1 MSIADADILYLY
13 DAKLTNPNGDPDE
26 ENKPRMD
33 EATGRN
39 LVSDVR
45 LKRYLRDFWLNS
57 EHDIWVR
64 KKADGGTTSAKERM
78 KVLLEAFNNESDSSL
93 KDKDARGSTAFKDWL
108 LDHLMDVRLF
118 GATMPMENTSLTFTG
133 PVQFGWG
140 YSLHRVEV
148 NNSATIS
155 SHFAGRDTGEKG
167 DYGTFGKDWRV
178 YYSLIGFHGLV
189 SRARA
194 RHTRLTDNDVAALD
208 EAMIEAIPNEATTR
222 SKIGQLPRL
231 YLRME
236 YADDA
241 RTRLGD
247 LREDV
252 KPKVVK
258 EGRTLDTL
266 RDVRDYRLD
275 VEKLVERIRERET
288 QIQGVRL
295 HINPDLDTSLEADL
309 RDVLGDR
316 LTVL

>member
-45 LKRYLRDFWLNS
+45 LKRYLRDFWLNNGK
-57 EHDIWVR
+57 DIWVR
-64 KKADGGTTSAKERM
+64 KREDGTTTDAKGRM
-78 KVLLEAFNNESDSSL
+78 KMLLEAFNGETGNNL
-93 KDKDARGSTAFKDWL
+93 KEKDARGSTEFKNWL
-108 LDHLMDVRLF
+108 LDRLVDVRLF

-155 SHFAGRDTGEKG
+155 SHFAGRDAGDKGE
-167 DYGTFGKDWRV
+167 YGTFGKDWRV

-189 SRARA
+189 SRNRA
-194 RHTRLTDNDVAALD
+194 RHTRLTDHDVAALD
-208 EAMIEAIPNEATTR
+208 GAMLEAIPSEATTR

-231 YLRME
+231 YLRVE

-241 RTRLGD
+241 RSRLGD

-252 KPKVVK
+252 KPDPK
-258 EGRTLDTL
+258 EGKRLDAL

-275 VEKLVERIRERET
+275 VDALVERVSGREA
-288 QIQGVRL
+288 QIQAVHL
-295 HINPDLDTSLEADL
+295 HVNPDLDTSLEADL
-309 RDVLGDR
+309 SNVLGDR
-316 LTVL
+316 LTVF

>member
-45 LKRYLRDFWLNS
+45 LKRYLRDFWLNNGQ
-57 EHDIWVR
+57 DIWVR
-64 KKADGGTTSAKERM
+64 KREDGTTTDAKGRM
-78 KVLLEAFNNESDSSL
+78 KTLLETFNGETGNDL
-93 KDKDARGSTAFKDWL
+93 KEKDARGNTEFKNWL
-108 LDHLMDVRLF
+108 LDKLVDVRLF

-140 YSLHRVEV
+140 YSLNRVEV

-155 SHFAGRDTGEKG
+155 SHFAGRAGEKG
-167 DYGTFGKDWRV
+167 EYGTFGKDWRI
-178 YYSLIGFHGLV
+178 YYSLVGFHGLV
-189 SRARA
+189 SRNRA
-194 RHTRLTDNDVAALD
+194 QHTRLTGDDVAALD
-208 EAMIEAIPNEATTR
+208 IAMLEAIPHEATSR

-231 YLRME
+231 YLRVE
-236 YADDA
+236 YAADA
-241 RTRLGD
+241 RSRLGD

-252 KPKVVK
+252 KPKEK
-258 EGRTLDTL
+258 EGKRLDAL
-266 RDVRDYRLD
+266 RDVRDYQLD
-275 VEKLVERIRERET
+275 VSALVERVSGREA
-288 QIQGVRL
+288 QIQAAWL
-295 HINPDLDTSLEADL
+295 HVNPDLDTSLETDL
-309 RDVLGDR
+309 RSVLGDR

>member
-57 EHDIWVR
+57 GQDIWVR
-64 KKADGGTTSAKERM
+64 KREDGTTTDAKGRM
-78 KVLLEAFNNESDSSL
+78 KALLEMFNGDAGTNL
-93 KDKDARGSTAFKDWL
+93 KEKDARGSTEFKDWL
-108 LDHLMDVRLF
+108 LDRLMDVRLF
-118 GATMPMENTSLTFTG
+118 GATMPMENASLTFTG

-167 DYGTFGKDWRV
+167 EYGTFGKDWRV
-178 YYSLIGFHGLV
+178 YYSLVGFHGLV

-194 RHTRLTDNDVAALD
+194 RHTRLTDDDVTALD
-208 EAMIEAIPNEATTR
+208 EAMIEAIPNEATSR

-231 YLRME
+231 YLRVE
-236 YADDA
+236 YADDV

-252 KPKVVK
+252 KPAPV
-258 EGRTLDTL
+258 EGKTLDTL

-275 VEKLVERIRERET
+275 TSALVDRVSTREARI
-288 QIQGVRL
+288 QSVCL
-295 HINPDLDTSLEADL
+295 HLNPDLDTSLETDL

>member
-57 EHDIWVR
+57 GQDIWVR
-64 KKADGGTTSAKERM
+64 KREDGTTTDAKGRM
-78 KVLLEAFNNESDSSL
+78 KALLEMFNEGAGSNL
-93 KDKDARGSTAFKDWL
+93 KEKDARGSTEFKDWL
-108 LDHLMDVRLF
+108 LDRLMDVRLF

-155 SHFAGRDTGEKG
+155 SHFAGRDAGEKG
-167 DYGTFGKDWRV
+167 EYGTFGKDWRV

-194 RHTRLTDNDVAALD
+194 RHTRLTDDDVAALD

-231 YLRME
+231 YLRVE

-252 KPKVVK
+252 KPTPV
-258 EGRTLDTL
+258 EGKTLDTL
-266 RDVRDYRLD
+266 RDVRDYQLD
-275 VEKLVERIRERET
+275 TSALTARVSTREA

-295 HINPDLDTSLEADL
+295 HLNPDLETNLESDL

>member
-45 LKRYLRDFWLNS
+45 LKRYLRDFWLNNG
-57 EHDIWVR
+57 EDIWVR
-64 KKADGGTTSAKERM
+64 KREDGTTTDAKSRM
-78 KVLLEAFNNESDSSL
+78 KLLLETFNGETSNSL
-93 KDKDARGSTAFKDWL
+93 KEKDARGSTEFKDWL
-108 LDHLMDVRLF
+108 LDQLVDVRLF
-118 GATMPMENTSLTFTG
+118 GATMPMENASLTFTG

-155 SHFAGRDTGEKG
+155 SHFAGRDSEGKS

-189 SRARA
+189 SRNRA
-194 RHTRLTDNDVAALD
+194 RHTRLTDEDISALD
-208 EAMIEAIPNEATTR
+208 GAMLEAIPNEATTR

-231 YLRME
+231 YLRVE
-236 YADDA
+236 YADGA
-241 RTRLGD
+241 RSRLGD
-247 LREDV
+247 LREYV
-252 KPKVVK
+252 KPDPN
-258 EGRTLDTL
+258 EGKRLDAL

-275 VEKLVERIRERET
+275 VEALLERVSGREA
-288 QIQGVRL
+288 QIQAVHL
-295 HINPDLDTSLEADL
+295 HVNPDLDTSIEADL
-309 RDVLGDR
+309 RSVVGDR

>member
-57 EHDIWVR
+57 GKEIWVR
-64 KKADGGTTSAKERM
+64 KREDGTTTSAKKRM
-78 KVLLEAFNNESDSSL
+78 EALLKAFNEETNSNL
-93 KDKDARGSTAFKDWL
+93 KEKDARGSVEFKDWL
-108 LDHLMDVRLF
+108 LDRLMDIRLF

-155 SHFAGRDTGEKG
+155 SHFAGRDAEGKSE
-167 DYGTFGKDWRV
+167 YGTFGKDWRV

-189 SRARA
+189 SCARA
-194 RHTRLTDNDVAALD
+194 RHTRLTDEDVAALD
-208 EAMIEAIPNEATTR
+208 EAMIEAIPNEATSR

-231 YLRME
+231 YLRVE

-252 KPKVVK
+252 KPAPV
-258 EGRTLDTL
+258 EGKTLDTL

-275 VEKLVERIRERET
+275 TGALADRVSARET
-288 QIQGVRL
+288 QIQSVRL
-295 HINPDLDTSLEADL
+295 HLNPDLDTSLESDL

-316 LTVL
+316 LTVF

>member
-1 MSIADADILYLY
+1 MTIADADILYLY

-57 EHDIWVR
+57 GEDIWVR
-64 KKADGGTTSAKERM
+64 KREDGTTTRATERM
-78 KVLLEAFNNESDSSL
+78 EMFLDTFNAETDSNL
-93 KDKDARGSTAFKDWL
+93 KRKDARGSTEFKNWL
-108 LDHLMDVRLF
+108 LDRLRDIRLF
-118 GATMPMENTSLTFTG
+118 GATMPMEGDSITFTG

-140 YSLHRVEV
+140 YSLHRVEI

-155 SHFAGRDTGEKG
+155 SHFAGRDNP
-167 DYGTFGKDWRV
+167 YGTFGKDWRV
-178 YYSLIGFHGLV
+178 YYSLIGFNGLV

-194 RHTRLTDNDVAALD
+194 RHTRLTDEDVAALD
-208 EAMIEAIPNEATTR
+208 GAMLEAIPNEATTR

-231 YLRME
+231 YLRVE

-241 RTRLGD
+241 RSRLGD

-252 KPKVVK
+252 KPDPK
-258 EGRTLDTL
+258 EDKRLDAL

-275 VEKLVERIRERET
+275 VGALVERVSGREA
-288 QIQGVRL
+288 QIQAVHL
-295 HINPDLDTSLEADL
+295 HVNPDLDTSLEADL
-309 RDVLGDR
+309 RSVVGDR

>member
-57 EHDIWVR
+57 GQDIWVR
-64 KKADGGTTSAKERM
+64 KREDGTTTDAKGRM
-78 KVLLEAFNNESDSSL
+78 KALLETFNGETESNL
-93 KDKDARGSTAFKDWL
+93 KEKDARGSTEFKDWL
-108 LDHLMDVRLF
+108 LDRLMDVRLF

-155 SHFAGRDTGEKG
+155 SHFAGRDAGEKG

-178 YYSLIGFHGLV
+178 YYSLVGFHGLV

-194 RHTRLTDNDVAALD
+194 RHTRLTDHDVAALD
-208 EAMIEAIPNEATTR
+208 EAMIEAIPNEATSR

-231 YLRME
+231 YLRVE
-236 YADDA
+236 YTDDA

-252 KPKVVK
+252 KPAPV
-258 EGRTLDTL
+258 EGKTLDTL

-275 VEKLVERIRERET
+275 TGALADRISAREA

-295 HINPDLDTSLEADL
+295 YLNPDLDTNLESDL
-309 RDVLGDR
+309 QNVLGNR
-316 LTVL
+316 LTVF

>member
-57 EHDIWVR
+57 GQDIWVR
-64 KKADGGTTSAKERM
+64 KREDGTTTDAKGRM
-78 KVLLEAFNNESDSSL
+78 KALLEMFNEGAGSNL
-93 KDKDARGSTAFKDWL
+93 KEKDARGSTEFKDWL
-108 LDHLMDVRLF
+108 LDRLMDVRLF

-155 SHFAGRDTGEKG
+155 SHFAGRDAGEKG
-167 DYGTFGKDWRV
+167 EYGTFGKDWRV

-194 RHTRLTDNDVAALD
+194 RHTRLTEDDVAALD
-208 EAMIEAIPNEATTR
+208 EAMIEAIPHEATTR

-231 YLRME
+231 YLRVE
-236 YADDA
+236 YTDDA

-252 KPKVVK
+252 KPAPV
-258 EGRTLDTL
+258 EGKTLDTL

-275 VEKLVERIRERET
+275 TGALAERVSAREA

-295 HINPDLDTSLEADL
+295 HLNPDLETSLESDL

>member
-57 EHDIWVR
+57 GQDIWVR
-64 KKADGGTTSAKERM
+64 KKVDGNTTSAKERM
-78 KVLLEAFNNESDSSL
+78 KALLEMFNGETGSSL
-93 KDKDARGSTAFKDWL
+93 KEKDARGSTEFKGWL
-108 LDHLMDVRLF
+108 LDRLMDVRLF

-155 SHFAGRDTGEKG
+155 SHFAGRDAGEKG
-167 DYGTFGKDWRV
+167 EYGTFGKDWRV

-194 RHTRLTDNDVAALD
+194 QHTRLTEDDVATLD
-208 EAMIEAIPNEATTR
+208 RAMLEAIPHEATSR

-231 YLRME
+231 YLRVD

-252 KPKVVK
+252 KLDPKEDK
-258 EGRTLDTL
+258 RLDAL

-275 VEKLVERIRERET
+275 TGALVERVSMREAQIR
-288 QIQGVRL
+288 GARL
-295 HINPDLDTSLEADL
+295 HLDPDLDTSLEVEL
-309 RDVLGDR
+309 RGVLGDR
-316 LTVL
+316 LTVF

>member
-57 EHDIWVR
+57 GQDIWVR
-64 KKADGGTTSAKERM
+64 KREDGTTTDAKGRM
-78 KVLLEAFNNESDSSL
+78 KTLLESFNSDTGSSL
-93 KDKDARGSTAFKDWL
+93 KEKDARGSTDFKDWL
-108 LDHLMDVRLF
+108 LDLLMDVRLF

-155 SHFAGRDTGEKG
+155 SHFAGRDAGEKG
-167 DYGTFGKDWRV
+167 EYGTFGKDWRV

-194 RHTRLTDNDVAALD
+194 RHTRLTDDDVAELD
-208 EAMIEAIPNEATTR
+208 EAMIEAIPNEATSR

-231 YLRME
+231 YLRVE
-236 YADDA
+236 YTDNA
-241 RTRLGD
+241 RSRLGD
-247 LREDV
+247 LREDIKLAPV
-252 KPKVVK
+252 
-258 EGRTLDTL
+258 EGKTLDTL

-275 VEKLVERIRERET
+275 TSALVERVSTREA

-295 HINPDLDTSLEADL
+295 HLNPDLDTSLESDL
-309 RDVLGDR
+309 RGVLGDR

>member
-13 DAKLTNPNGDPDE
+13 DAKLANPNGDPDE

-33 EATGRN
+33 ETTGRN

-57 EHDIWVR
+57 GEDIWVR
-64 KKADGGTTSAKERM
+64 KREDGTTTTAKARM
-78 KVLLEAFNNESDSSL
+78 EMFLDTFNTETASNVMR
-93 KDKDARGSTAFKDWL
+93 KDARESTEFKNWL
-108 LDHLMDVRLF
+108 LDRLRDIRLF
-118 GATMPMENTSLTFTG
+118 GATMPMEGDSITFTG

-155 SHFAGRDTGEKG
+155 SHFAGRDNP
-167 DYGTFGKDWRV
+167 YGTFGKDWRV

-194 RHTRLTDNDVAALD
+194 RHTRLTDDDISALD
-208 EAMIEAIPNEATTR
+208 GAMLEAIPNEATSR
-222 SKIGQLPRL
+222 SKLGQLPRL
-231 YLRME
+231 YLRVE
-236 YADDA
+236 YVDDA
-241 RTRLGD
+241 RSRLGD

-252 KPKVVK
+252 KLDPK
-258 EGRTLDTL
+258 EGKRLDAL
-266 RDVRDYRLD
+266 RDVRDYRL
-275 VEKLVERIRERET
+275 VVSALVERISGREA
-288 QIQGVRL
+288 QIQAARL
-295 HINPDLDTSLEADL
+295 HVNPDLDTSLEADL
-309 RDVLGDR
+309 RNVLGDR

>member
-57 EHDIWVR
+57 GLDIWVR
-64 KKADGGTTSAKERM
+64 KREDGTTTDAKGRM
-78 KVLLEAFNNESDSSL
+78 KALLEIFNGDTESNL
-93 KDKDARGSTAFKDWL
+93 KEKDVRGSTEFKDWL
-108 LDHLMDVRLF
+108 LDRLMDVRLF

-155 SHFAGRDTGEKG
+155 SHFAGRDAGEKG
-167 DYGTFGKDWRV
+167 EYGTFGKDWRV
-178 YYSLIGFHGLV
+178 YYSLLGFHGLV

-194 RHTRLTDNDVAALD
+194 RHTRLTDDDVAALD
-208 EAMIEAIPNEATTR
+208 EAMIEAIPNEATSR

-231 YLRME
+231 YLRVE

-252 KPKVVK
+252 KPAPV
-258 EGRTLDTL
+258 EGKTLDTL

-275 VEKLVERIRERET
+275 TSALVDRVSTREA
-288 QIQGVRL
+288 QIQSVRL
-295 HINPDLDTSLEADL
+295 HLNPDLDTSLESDL

>member
-57 EHDIWVR
+57 GQDIWVR
-64 KKADGGTTSAKERM
+64 KREDGTTTDAKGRM
-78 KVLLEAFNNESDSSL
+78 KALLEAFNGETSSSL
-93 KDKDARGSTAFKDWL
+93 KERDAPNNVEFRNWL
-108 LDHLMDVRLF
+108 LDRLMDVRLF
-118 GATMPMENTSLTFTG
+118 GATMPMEGRSITYTG

-155 SHFAGRDTGEKG
+155 SHFAGRDAGEKG

-194 RHTRLTDNDVAALD
+194 RHTRLTEGDVAALD
-208 EAMIEAIPNEATTR
+208 EAMIEAIPNEATSR

-231 YLRME
+231 YLRVE
-236 YADDA
+236 YTDDA

-252 KPKVVK
+252 KPAPV
-258 EGRTLDTL
+258 EGKTLDTL

-275 VEKLVERIRERET
+275 TGALADRVSAREA

-295 HINPDLDTSLEADL
+295 HLNLDLDTSLESDL
-309 RDVLGDR
+309 RNVLGNR
-316 LTVL
+316 LTVF

>member
-45 LKRYLRDFWLNS
+45 LKRYLRDFWLNNG
-57 EHDIWVR
+57 EDIWVR
-64 KKADGGTTSAKERM
+64 KREDGTTTSAKKRM
-78 KVLLEAFNNESDSSL
+78 ETLLAAFNEETSSNL
-93 KDKDARGSTAFKDWL
+93 KEKDARGSTEFKDWL
-108 LDHLMDVRLF
+108 LDRLVDIRLF

-155 SHFAGRDTGEKG
+155 SHFAGRDAEGKSE
-167 DYGTFGKDWRV
+167 YGTFGKDWRV

-189 SRARA
+189 SRNRA
-194 RHTRLTDNDVAALD
+194 RHTRLTDDDVATLD
-208 EAMIEAIPNEATTR
+208 NAMLEAIPNEATTR

-231 YLRME
+231 YLRVE

-241 RTRLGD
+241 RSRLGD

-252 KPKVVK
+252 KVREK
-258 EGRTLDTL
+258 EGKRLDAL

-275 VEKLVERIRERET
+275 TEALVERVSGREA
-288 QIQGVRL
+288 QIQAARL
-295 HINPDLDTSLEADL
+295 HVNPDLETGLEADL
-309 RDVLGDR
+309 RSVLGDR

>member
-45 LKRYLRDFWLNS
+45 LKRYLRDFWLNNG
-57 EHDIWVR
+57 EDIWVR
-64 KKADGGTTSAKERM
+64 KREDGTTTDAKSRM
-78 KVLLEAFNNESDSSL
+78 KMLLEAFNGETGSSL
-93 KDKDARGSTAFKDWL
+93 KEKDARGSTEFKDWL
-108 LDHLMDVRLF
+108 LDRLVDIRLF

-155 SHFAGRDTGEKG
+155 SHFAGRDAGEKG
-167 DYGTFGKDWRV
+167 EYGTFGKDWRV

-189 SRARA
+189 SRNRA
-194 RHTRLTDNDVAALD
+194 RHTRLTDDDVATLD
-208 EAMIEAIPNEATTR
+208 NAMLEAIPNEATTR

-231 YLRME
+231 YLRVE

-241 RTRLGD
+241 RSRLGD

-252 KPKVVK
+252 KLEPNEDK
-258 EGRTLDTL
+258 RLDAL

-275 VEKLVERIRERET
+275 VSALVERISGRET
-288 QIQGVRL
+288 HIQAARL
-295 HINPDLDTSLEADL
+295 HVNPDLETDLEADL
-309 RDVLGDR
+309 RNVLGDR
-316 LTVL
+316 LTVF

>member
-33 EATGRN
+33 ETTGRN

-57 EHDIWVR
+57 GEDIWVR
-64 KKADGGTTSAKERM
+64 KREDGTTTTAKARM
-78 KVLLEAFNNESDSSL
+78 DMFLDTFNTETSSNVMR
-93 KDKDARGSTAFKDWL
+93 KDARESTEFKNWL
-108 LDHLMDVRLF
+108 LDRLRDIRLF
-118 GATMPMENTSLTFTG
+118 GATMPMEGDTITFTG

-155 SHFAGRDTGEKG
+155 SHFAGRDVP
-167 DYGTFGKDWRV
+167 YGTLGKDWRV

-194 RHTRLTDNDVAALD
+194 RHTRLTDDDISALD
-208 EAMIEAIPNEATTR
+208 GAMLEAIPNEATSR
-222 SKIGQLPRL
+222 SKLGQLPRL
-231 YLRME
+231 YLRVE

-241 RTRLGD
+241 RSRLGD

-252 KPKVVK
+252 KPDPK
-258 EGRTLDTL
+258 EGKRLDAL
-266 RDVRDYRLD
+266 RDVRDYRL
-275 VEKLVERIRERET
+275 VVSALVERLSGREA
-288 QIQGVRL
+288 QIQAARL
-295 HINPDLDTSLEADL
+295 HVNPDLDTSLEADL
-309 RDVLGDR
+309 RNVLGDR

>member
-1 MSIADADILYLY
+1 VSIADADILYLY

-33 EATGRN
+33 ETTGRN

-57 EHDIWVR
+57 GEDIWVR
-64 KKADGGTTSAKERM
+64 KREDGTTTTAKARM
-78 KVLLEAFNNESDSSL
+78 DMFLDTFNTETSSNVMR
-93 KDKDARGSTAFKDWL
+93 KDARESTEFKNWL
-108 LDHLMDVRLF
+108 LDRLRDIRLF
-118 GATMPMENTSLTFTG
+118 GATMPMEGDTITFTG

-155 SHFAGRDTGEKG
+155 SHFAGRDVP
-167 DYGTFGKDWRV
+167 YGTFGKDWRV

-194 RHTRLTDNDVAALD
+194 RHTRLTDDDISALD
-208 EAMIEAIPNEATTR
+208 AAMLEAIPNEATSR
-222 SKIGQLPRL
+222 SKLGQLPRL
-231 YLRME
+231 YLRVE

-241 RTRLGD
+241 RSRLGD

-252 KPKVVK
+252 KPDPK
-258 EGRTLDTL
+258 EGKRLDAL
-266 RDVRDYRLD
+266 RDVRDYRL
-275 VEKLVERIRERET
+275 VVSALVERISGREA
-288 QIQGVRL
+288 QIQAARL
-295 HINPDLDTSLEADL
+295 HVNPDLDTSLEADL
-309 RDVLGDR
+309 RNVLGDR

>member
-1 MSIADADILYLY
+1 VSIADADILYLY

-57 EHDIWVR
+57 GEDIWVR
-64 KKADGGTTSAKERM
+64 KREDGTTTDAKGRM
-78 KVLLEAFNNESDSSL
+78 KLLLETFNEESGSNL
-93 KDKDARGSTAFKDWL
+93 KEKDARGSAEFRNWL
-108 LDHLMDVRLF
+108 LDRLRDVRLF
-118 GATMPMENTSLTFTG
+118 GATMPMENSSLTFTG

-155 SHFAGRDTGEKG
+155 SHFAGRDAGEKG
-167 DYGTFGKDWRV
+167 EYGTFGKDWRV
-178 YYSLIGFHGLV
+178 YYSLIGFHGLI

-194 RHTRLTDNDVAALD
+194 RYTRLTKDDIVALD
-208 EAMIEAIPNEATTR
+208 SAMLEAIPNEAVSR

-231 YLRME
+231 YLRVE
-236 YADDA
+236 YAEEA
-241 RTRLGD
+241 RSRLGD
-247 LREDV
+247 LREDL
-252 KPKVVK
+252 KPEPKDGK
-258 EGRTLDTL
+258 RLDAL

-275 VEKLVERIRERET
+275 VGALVERVSSREA
-288 QIQGVRL
+288 QVRAAYL
-295 HINPDLDTSLEADL
+295 HINPDLDTSLEEDL
-309 RDVLGDR
+309 RTVLGNR

>member
-1 MSIADADILYLY
+1 MTIADADILYLY

-57 EHDIWVR
+57 GEDIWVR
-64 KKADGGTTSAKERM
+64 KREDGTTTRATERM
-78 KVLLEAFNNESDSSL
+78 EMFLDTFNAETDSNL
-93 KDKDARGSTAFKDWL
+93 KRKDARGSTEFKNWL
-108 LDHLMDVRLF
+108 LDRLRDIRLF
-118 GATMPMENTSLTFTG
+118 GATMPMEGDSITFTG

-140 YSLHRVEV
+140 YSLHRVEI

-155 SHFAGRDTGEKG
+155 SHFAGRDNP
-167 DYGTFGKDWRV
+167 YGTFGKDWRV
-178 YYSLIGFHGLV
+178 YYSLIGFNGLV

-194 RHTRLTDNDVAALD
+194 RHTRLTDEDVAALD
-208 EAMIEAIPNEATTR
+208 GAMLEAIPNEATTR

-231 YLRME
+231 YLRVE

-241 RTRLGD
+241 RSRLGD

-252 KPKVVK
+252 KPDPK
-258 EGRTLDTL
+258 EDKRLDAL

-275 VEKLVERIRERET
+275 VGALVERVSGREA
-288 QIQGVRL
+288 QIQAVHL
-295 HINPDLDTSLEADL
+295 HVNPDLDTSLEADL
-309 RDVLGDR
+309 SNVLGDR
-316 LTVL
+316 LTVF

>member
-1 MSIADADILYLY
+1 MSISDADILYLY

-57 EHDIWVR
+57 GREIWVR
-64 KKADGGTTSAKERM
+64 KRDDGTTTSAKKRM
-78 KVLLEAFNNESDSSL
+78 ETLLKAFNEETVSTL
-93 KDKDARGSTAFKDWL
+93 KEKDARGSVEFKDWL
-108 LDHLMDVRLF
+108 LDLLMDVRLF
-118 GATMPMENTSLTFTG
+118 GATMPMEGSSLTFTG

-155 SHFAGRDTGEKG
+155 SHFAGRDSEGKSE
-167 DYGTFGKDWRV
+167 YGTFGKDWRV

-189 SRARA
+189 SRSRA
-194 RHTRLTDNDVAALD
+194 RHTRLVDGDVTALD
-208 EAMIEAIPNEATTR
+208 EAMIEAIPNEATSR
-222 SKIGQLPRL
+222 SKIGQTPRL
-231 YLRME
+231 YLRLE
-236 YADDA
+236 YSDDA
-241 RTRLGD
+241 RSRLGD

-252 KPKVVK
+252 KPEPK
-258 EGRTLDTL
+258 EGKRLDAL
-266 RDVRDYRLD
+266 RDVRDYQLNTGA
-275 VEKLVERIRERET
+275 LVERISGREA
-288 QIQGVRL
+288 QIKAASL
-295 HINPDLDTSLEADL
+295 HVNPDLETSLEDEL
-309 RDVLGDR
+309 RGVLGDR

>member
-57 EHDIWVR
+57 GEDIWVR
-64 KKADGGTTSAKERM
+64 KREDGTTTDAKSRM
-78 KVLLEAFNNESDSSL
+78 KLLLETFNSETGSSL
-93 KDKDARGSTAFKDWL
+93 RERDARGSTEFKNWL
-108 LDHLMDVRLF
+108 LDRLVDVRLF

-148 NNSATIS
+148 NTSATIS
-155 SHFAGRDTGEKG
+155 SHFAGRDAGDKGE
-167 DYGTFGKDWRV
+167 YGTFGKDWRV

-194 RHTRLTDNDVAALD
+194 RHTRLTDDDVAALD
-208 EAMIEAIPNEATTR
+208 SAMLEAIPNEATSR

-231 YLRME
+231 YLRVE

-241 RTRLGD
+241 RSRLGD

-252 KPKVVK
+252 KPDPNEDK
-258 EGRTLDTL
+258 RLDAL

-275 VEKLVERIRERET
+275 VSALVDRISGRET
-288 QIQGVRL
+288 QIRIARL
-295 HINPDLDTSLEADL
+295 HVNPDLDTSLEADL
-309 RDVLGDR
+309 RNVLGDR
-316 LTVL
+316 LTAL

>member
-57 EHDIWVR
+57 GKEIWVR
-64 KKADGGTTSAKERM
+64 KLEDGTTTSAKKRM
-78 KVLLEAFNNESDSSL
+78 ETFLKAFNEETGSNL
-93 KDKDARGSTAFKDWL
+93 KEKDARGSVEFKDWL
-108 LDHLMDVRLF
+108 LDLLMDVRLF

-155 SHFAGRDTGEKG
+155 SHFAGRDSEGKSE
-167 DYGTFGKDWRV
+167 YGTFGKDWRV

-189 SRARA
+189 SRNRA
-194 RHTRLTDNDVAALD
+194 RHTRLPDDDISALD
-208 EAMIEAIPNEATTR
+208 GAMLEAIPNEATTR

-231 YLRME
+231 YLRIE

-241 RTRLGD
+241 RSRLGD

-252 KPKVVK
+252 KPDPK
-258 EGRTLDTL
+258 EGKRLDAL

-275 VEKLVERIRERET
+275 VGALLERVSGREA
-288 QIQGVRL
+288 QIQAVHL
-295 HINPDLDTSLEADL
+295 HVNPDMDTSLEADL
-309 RDVLGDR
+309 RSVVGDR

>member
-45 LKRYLRDFWLNS
+45 LKRYLRDFWLNNG
-57 EHDIWVR
+57 EDIWVR
-64 KKADGGTTSAKERM
+64 KREDGTTTDAKGRM
-78 KVLLEAFNNESDSSL
+78 KLLLETFNGETSNSL
-93 KDKDARGSTAFKDWL
+93 KEKDARGSTEFKDWL
-108 LDHLMDVRLF
+108 LDRLVDVRLF

-155 SHFAGRDTGEKG
+155 SHFAGRDAGEKG
-167 DYGTFGKDWRV
+167 EYGTFGKDWRV

-194 RHTRLTDNDVAALD
+194 RHTRLTDADVAALD
-208 EAMIEAIPNEATTR
+208 TAMLEAIPNEATTR

-231 YLRME
+231 YLRVE

-241 RTRLGD
+241 RSRLGD

-252 KPKVVK
+252 KPKEK
-258 EGRTLDTL
+258 EGKRLDAL
-266 RDVRDYRLD
+266 RDVRDYSLN
-275 VEKLVERIRERET
+275 VEALVRRVSEREA
-288 QIQGVRL
+288 QIQAVHL
-295 HINPDLDTSLEADL
+295 HVNTDLDTSLEADL
-309 RDVLGDR
+309 GNVLGDR

>member
-1 MSIADADILYLY
+1 MSIANADILYLY

-45 LKRYLRDFWLNS
+45 LKRYLRDFWLNKGK
-57 EHDIWVR
+57 DIWVR
-64 KKADGGTTSAKERM
+64 KREDGTTTDAKGRM
-78 KVLLEAFNNESDSSL
+78 KTLLETFNGETGNNL
-93 KDKDARGSTAFKDWL
+93 KEKDARGNADFKDWL
-108 LDHLMDVRLF
+108 LDRLMDVRLF

-155 SHFAGRDTGEKG
+155 SHFAGRDAGEKG
-167 DYGTFGKDWRV
+167 EYGTFGKDWRV

-194 RHTRLTDNDVAALD
+194 QHTRLTDADVATLD
-208 EAMIEAIPNEATTR
+208 TAMLEAIPNEATSR

-231 YLRME
+231 YLRVE

-241 RTRLGD
+241 SSRLGD

-252 KPKVVK
+252 KPEPK
-258 EGRTLDTL
+258 EGKRLDAL

-275 VEKLVERIRERET
+275 TDALVERLSARDA
-288 QIQGVRL
+288 QIQAVQL
-295 HINPDLDTSLEADL
+295 HVNPDLDTSIETDL
-309 RDVLGDR
+309 RGVLGER
-316 LTVL
+316 LTTF

>member
-1 MSIADADILYLY
+1 MSIADSDILYLY

-45 LKRYLRDFWLNS
+45 LKRYLRDFWLNNG
-57 EHDIWVR
+57 EDIWVR
-64 KKADGGTTSAKERM
+64 KREDGTTTDAKGRM
-78 KVLLEAFNNESDSSL
+78 KTLLETFNDETGSNL
-93 KDKDARGSTAFKDWL
+93 KEKDARGSVEFKNWL
-108 LDHLMDVRLF
+108 LDHLLDVRLF
-118 GATMPMENTSLTFTG
+118 GATMPMENASLTFTG

-155 SHFAGRDTGEKG
+155 SHFAGRDN

-194 RHTRLTDNDVAALD
+194 RHTRLTDADVATLD
-208 EAMIEAIPNEATTR
+208 AAMLEAIPNEATTR

-231 YLRME
+231 YLRVE
-236 YADDA
+236 YAEDA
-241 RTRLGD
+241 RSRLGD

-252 KPKVVK
+252 KPEPK
-258 EGRTLDTL
+258 EDKRLDAL
-266 RDVRDYRLD
+266 RDVRDYRLN
-275 VEKLVERIRERET
+275 VSALVDRISGREA
-288 QIQGVRL
+288 QIQAVQL
-295 HINPDLDTSLEADL
+295 HINPDLDTSLEPDL
-309 RDVLGDR
+309 RNVLGDR
-316 LTVL
+316 LATL

>member
-1 MSIADADILYLY
+1 VSIADADILYLY

-33 EATGRN
+33 ETTGRN

-57 EHDIWVR
+57 GEDIWVR
-64 KKADGGTTSAKERM
+64 KREDGTTTTAKDRM
-78 KVLLEAFNNESDSSL
+78 DMFLNTFNAETGSNV
-93 KDKDARGSTAFKDWL
+93 KRKDARESTEFKNWL
-108 LDHLMDVRLF
+108 LDRLRDIRLF
-118 GATMPMENTSLTFTG
+118 GATMPMEGDSITFTG

-155 SHFAGRDTGEKG
+155 SHFAGRDNP
-167 DYGTFGKDWRV
+167 YGTFGKDWRV

-194 RHTRLTDNDVAALD
+194 RHTRLTDDDILSLD
-208 EAMIEAIPNEATTR
+208 GAMLEAIPNEATSR

-231 YLRME
+231 YLRVE

-241 RTRLGD
+241 RSRLGD

-252 KPKVVK
+252 KPDPK
-258 EGRTLDTL
+258 EGKRLDAL
-266 RDVRDYRLD
+266 RDVRDYRL
-275 VEKLVERIRERET
+275 VVSALVERISGREA
-288 QIQGVRL
+288 QIQAARL
-295 HINPDLDTSLEADL
+295 HVNPDLDTSLEADL
-309 RDVLGDR
+309 RNVLGGR

>member
-45 LKRYLRDFWLNS
+45 LKRYLRDFWLNNG
-57 EHDIWVR
+57 EDIWVR
-64 KKADGGTTSAKERM
+64 KREDGTTTDAKDRM
-78 KVLLEAFNNESDSSL
+78 KVLLKAFNEETGSSL
-93 KDKDARGSTAFKDWL
+93 KEKDAPGSTEFRNWL
-108 LDHLMDVRLF
+108 LDHLIDVRLF
-118 GATMPMENTSLTFTG
+118 GATMPMEGRSITYTG

-155 SHFAGRDTGEKG
+155 SHFAGRDSGEKG

-189 SRARA
+189 SRNRA
-194 RHTRLTDNDVAALD
+194 RHTRLTDYDVATLD
-208 EAMIEAIPNEATTR
+208 GAMLEAIPSEATTR

-231 YLRME
+231 YLRVE

-241 RTRLGD
+241 RSRLGD

-252 KPKVVK
+252 KPDPK
-258 EGRTLDTL
+258 EGKRLDAL

-275 VEKLVERIRERET
+275 VDALVERVSGREAQIRAV
-288 QIQGVRL
+288 QL
-295 HINPDLDTSLEADL
+295 HVNPDLDTSLEADL
-309 RDVLGDR
+309 GNVLGDR
-316 LTVL
+316 LTVI

>member
-57 EHDIWVR
+57 GQDIWVR
-64 KKADGGTTSAKERM
+64 KREDGTTTRSTERM
-78 KVLLEAFNNESDSSL
+78 EMFLDTFNTETGSNL
-93 KDKDARGSTAFKDWL
+93 KRKDARGSTEFKNWL
-108 LDHLMDVRLF
+108 LDRLRDIRLF
-118 GATMPMENTSLTFTG
+118 GATMPMEGDSITFTG

-155 SHFAGRDTGEKG
+155 SHFAGRDNP
-167 DYGTFGKDWRV
+167 YGTFGKDWRV

-194 RHTRLTDNDVAALD
+194 RHTRLTEDDVAALD

-231 YLRME
+231 YLRVE

-252 KPKVVK
+252 KPTPV
-258 EGRTLDTL
+258 EGKTLDTL
-266 RDVRDYRLD
+266 RDVRDYQLD
-275 VEKLVERIRERET
+275 TSALTARVSTREA

-295 HINPDLDTSLEADL
+295 HLNPDLETSLESDL